1 MTAAWML
8 LALVMGACVALQG
21 TINAALSER
30 IGTGE
35 TLLVN
40 TAIVA
45 VGSIVVFLVLSEPSK
60 LSASHLLKA
69 PWYEYFG
76 GLCGFMII
84 FLAIVL
90 FPRLGAGLTLSLAI
104 AAQLILAVL
113 IDHFGLMGI
122 TQHAASLPRLAGV
135 ALLIAGATL
144 VKLY

>member
-8 LALVMGACVALQG
+8 LAMVMGACVALQG
-21 TINAALSER
+21 TINASLAAR

-45 VGSIVVFLVLSEPSK
+45 LGSIIVFFVLSDPGK
-60 LSASHLLKA
+60 LSVSHFLKA
-69 PWYEYFG
+69 SWYEYLG
-76 GLCGFMII
+76 GIFGFMII

-90 FPRLGAGLTLSLAI
+90 FPKLGAGLTLSLAI
-104 AAQLILAVL
+104 AAQLVLAVV

-122 TQHAASLPRLAGV
+122 AQHAASLPRLAGV